1 MDFFLHS
8 NRQYWKSIL
17 TGIRK
22 EAYEKAKPFED
33 TKEMPFNIV
42 MFGFDSLSRNA
53 WIRKLP
59 KSYKFMTQHLGADI
73 LQGYNIVG
81 DGTPQALIPVGHYFQ
96 FSRSNE
102 NNSIG
107 IEIEI
112 ES

>member
-1 MDFFLHS
+1 MFFYS

-22 EAYEKAKPFED
+22 EAYEKAKPFKV

-59 KSYKFMTQHLGADI
+59 KSYKFMTEHLGADV

-81 DGTPQALIPVGHYFQ
+81 DGTPQALIPVGHLFKW
-96 FSRSNE
+96 FKLNRSN
-102 NNSIG
+102 
-107 IEIEI
+107 
-112 ES
+112 